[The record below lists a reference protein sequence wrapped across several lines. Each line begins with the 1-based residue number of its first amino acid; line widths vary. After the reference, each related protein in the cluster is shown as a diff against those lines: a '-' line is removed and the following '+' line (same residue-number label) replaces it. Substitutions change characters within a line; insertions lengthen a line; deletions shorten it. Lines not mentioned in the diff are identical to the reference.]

1 MSSQALK
8 EPLGV
13 VSRCVEIVTGVLGFG
28 GALWLDEAR
37 GQGESNAPL
46 RAEQLRE
53 LLVRLGPSFIK
64 AGQVLANRPDIVRA
78 DYMQELTLLQDDVP
92 AFPDAKAVEI
102 IESELGTKLED
113 VFERISASPVAAA
126 SLGQVYKAEL
136 KGTRQQVAVKV
147 QRPGI
152 EPVII
157 RDLYLFRLLAKFV
170 NPVAIAR
177 LGCNAELIVD
187 EFGAKL
193 LEELDYDLELSNMR
207 DFGRNFKGDPSVK
220 IPEPFQKASGR
231 RVLTMEWIDGVR
243 CTDIKGIQD
252 SMDVEEFISV
262 GVRSGLRQL
271 LEFGLFHGDPHP
283 GNVFAMPDGRIA
295 YVDFGNVA
303 DISQRNKEVLV
314 DAVVHAVNEDYDAMA
329 GDFMALGF
337 LPQGTDV
344 TPIVPALENI
354 WQDSTTK
361 SLSSFNFRTV
371 TSKFNEL
378 VYQYPIRIP
387 ERYAL
392 VIRSLLTQEGICMS
406 LSPEFRFLEVAY
418 PYVAKRLL
426 TEDDPG
432 LRKRL
437 LQVLFD
443 RGDFQWQRLRNMIEL
458 AKDGGSDVPLDI
470 TDTLRDGS
478 LFLVSDEAEQFR
490 GQLLRA
496 FTSGSRLHVEEVREI
511 VELLEPDLRPD
522 QIAREALAD
531 LPGVGRELLLG
542 WSKQVLKSR

>member
-1 MSSQALK
+1 MSTSLFD
-8 EPLGV
+8 
-13 VSRCVEIVTGVLGFG
+13 GFF
-28 GALWLDEAR
+28 
-37 GQGESNAPL
+37 NA
-46 RAEQLRE
+46 
-53 LLVRLGPSFIK
+53 
-64 AGQVLANRPDIVRA
+64 
-78 DYMQELTLLQDDVP
+78 
-92 AFPDAKAVEI
+92 
-102 IESELGTKLED
+102 
-113 VFERISASPVAAA
+113 
-126 SLGQVYKAEL
+126 
-136 KGTRQQVAVKV
+136 
-147 QRPGI
+147 
-152 EPVII
+152 
-157 RDLYLFRLLAKFV
+157 
-170 NPVAIAR
+170 
-177 LGCNAELIVD
+177 
-187 EFGAKL
+187 
-193 LEELDYDLELSNMR
+193 
-207 DFGRNFKGDPSVK
+207 
-220 IPEPFQKASGR
+220 
-231 RVLTMEWIDGVR
+231 
-243 CTDIKGIQD
+243 
-252 SMDVEEFISV
+252 
-262 GVRSGLRQL
+262 
-271 LEFGLFHGDPHP
+271 DPHP